1 MLFWEPVAAPVFSE
15 YALDGGVA
23 SHEVGD
29 RGVTTESMVV
39 ALPGADV
46 LEEIVPSAT
55 AASVTGLGEATLARA
70 VAAPVLFVEADDDAG
85 NASRP

>member
-1 MLFWEPVAAPVFSE
+1 MLFWEPVAAPVFPE

-29 RGVTTESMVV
+29 RGGATESTVV
-39 ALPGADV
+39 ALPGAEA
-46 LEEIVPSAT
+46 LAEIVSSA
-55 AASVTGLGEATLARA
+55 AAAPIRGLGEATLARS
-70 VAAPVLFVEADDDAG
+70 VAAPVLFVEADDDDD

>member
-1 MLFWEPVAAPVFSE
+1 MLFWEPVAAPFFSE

-39 ALPGADV
+39 ALPGAEV
-46 LEEIVPSAT
+46 LEEIVPSAA
-55 AASVTGLGEATLARA
+55 AASMTGLGEATLARS
-70 VAAPVLFVEADDDAG
+70 VAAPVLFVEVDDDDSSA
-85 NASRP
+85 ARP